1 MALCAAA
8 TVCAHEGRCSAVTS
22 TQELAL
28 LVVLVLLP
36 ILASSYQPS
45 LSRLQHGRLGF
56 SETVGCGPC
65 IPRICASSGL
75 LAVVVLLV
83 LGFVPTFSLLLASSD
98 PCDTALG
105 ACGSISCACGNYL
118 QKGYV
123 WMFVT
128 LFAAAMLLMK
138 EFARMPGRV
147 NRRAR
152 ALKTVLAAASL
163 LPCLT
168 AIFPEHFSLDPS
180 DPELDLFAT
189 GYAMHGLGLAI
200 ASLTLVFL
208 PFVCICIALA
218 SRGAAGHR
226 CAIGASANP
235 QSPTPAPAPTPALD
249 HAPNSTHAPAQPT
262 PPTHAPDAHQARPVR
277 APRALGAP

>member
-1 MALCAAA
+1 MTLCAAA

-45 LSRLQHGRLGF
+45 LSRLPHGRLGF

-83 LGFVPTFSLLLASSD
+83 LGFVPTFSLLLASPD

-105 ACGSISCACGNYL
+105 ACGSISCACGNFL
-118 QKGYV
+118 QQGYV

-128 LFAAAMLLMK
+128 LFVASMLLMK

-147 NRRAR
+147 NWRAR

-168 AIFPEHFSLDPS
+168 AIFPEHFSLQAT
-180 DPELDLFAT
+180 DPELVLFAT
-189 GYAMHGLGLAI
+189 GYALHGLGLAI

-208 PFVCICIALA
+208 PFVCIALA
-218 SRGAAGHR
+218 SRGGTAGHR
-226 CAIGASANP
+226 CARANANANP
-235 QSPTPAPAPTPALD
+235 SPSLNASPIPRP
-249 HAPNSTHAPAQPT
+249 QPH
-262 PPTHAPDAHQARPVR
+262 P
-277 APRALGAP
+277 

>member
-8 TVCAHEGRCSAVTS
+8 TVCAHEGRCSAAAS
-22 TQELAL
+22 TQELVL

-45 LSRLQHGRLGF
+45 LARLQHGRLE
-56 SETVGCGPC
+56 SETFGCGPHA
-65 IPRICASSGL
+65 RAARSGL

-128 LFAAAMLLMK
+128 LFTASMLLMK

-189 GYAMHGLGLAI
+189 GYAMHGLGLAT

-262 PPTHAPDAHQARPVR
+262 PPTPAPDAHQARPVR